1 MRRPIPLLCTLAL
14 LAAGCGE
21 SGESAPASAIETE
34 VTGEA
39 TPWSGLGEIESPGDF
54 RFAVVSDRT
63 GEHRTGVFASAMPK
77 LNLVEPDFV
86 VSVGDL
92 IEGYTEDLETLGHE
106 WDEFEGFVGGLRMP
120 FFYVAGNH
128 DMSNEV
134 MALEWQRRFG
144 PSYYSF
150 VYEDVLFLVL
160 NSELFGMVHDPDL
173 RLPGPWNQAEQLAF
187 AERVLAENAD
197 ARWTFVLVHQPLWD
211 GPDGAP
217 ADWEKV
223 EALLGER
230 PYTVFAGHYHQYTT
244 HVRNDRQYITLAT
257 TGGGSGLR
265 GLPFGEFDHVAYV
278 TMTGDEPVIANLMLD
293 GIQGS
298 RVRTEALRDRVRK
311 LEGAVTPEAA
321 LGAGALFRDGIARF
335 RISNDDSAPLRIAGR
350 FERGRDIEPLVR
362 ELERTVPAGAVAR
375 VEVPYHAPGAPVA
388 YEGIAPARVV
398 WTLRGGGE
406 DDPVEIELESV
417 VHPERRF
424 EIEPATNP
432 VRVDGDLSEW
442 GSLRFSAE
450 RPGELSGHGPH
461 AGPRDASFRFG
472 VAYDDENL
480 YFAVDVTD
488 DSLVAGS
495 DLIGRE
501 QDHVQVQVDARPDP
515 ERSANEGFY
524 EAMASGS
531 FSKLLG
537 RTVTLEEPREDP
549 LLELFGTGG
558 PPEGSRQ
565 ASARTERGYA
575 VEVSIPT
582 SALNE
587 ARGADWDALRINLAV
602 TDFDAGEPDHTVLY
616 WRASRFGPR
625 APEGSGT
632 FERR

>member
-1 MRRPIPLLCTLAL
+1 MRLPVAFLCMIAL

-21 SGESAPASAIETE
+21 SGESPPASAIETA
-34 VTGEA
+34 VAGEA
-39 TPWSGLGEIESPGDF
+39 TPWTELGEIESPGDF

-134 MALEWQRRFG
+134 MALEWQQRFG

-160 NSELFGMVHDPDL
+160 NSELFGMVHDPDSP
-173 RLPGPWNQAEQLAF
+173 LPGPWNLADQLTF
-187 AERVLAENAD
+187 AERVLAEHAD

-211 GPDGAP
+211 GGDGVHP
-217 ADWEKV
+217 DWEKV

-230 PYTVFAGHYHQYTT
+230 PYTVFAGHYHRYTT

-278 TMTGDEPVIANLMLD
+278 TMTGDEPVIANLLLD
-293 GIQGS
+293 GIHDS
-298 RVRTEALRDRVRK
+298 RVRTEAMRERVSD
-311 LEGAVTPEAA
+311 LEKAVTPEPM
-321 LGAGALFRDGIARF
+321 LGTGALFRDGVARF
-335 RISNDDSAPLRIAGR
+335 RVSNISSEPLRVSGR
-350 FERGRDIEPLVR
+350 FDRSRDIGPLLN
-362 ELERTVPAGAVAR
+362 ELERTVPAGGVAR
-375 VEVPYHAPGAPVA
+375 LEVPYHAPGAPVA
-388 YEGIAPARVV
+388 YEGIAPARAR

-406 DDPVEIELESV
+406 AGPVEIELESV

-424 EIEPATNP
+424 EIERAPNP
-432 VRVDGDLSEW
+432 VQVDGDLTEW
-442 GSLRFSAE
+442 GELRFSAE
-450 RPGELSGHGPH
+450 APGDVEGHGPH

-472 VAYDDENL
+472 VAYDDDNL

-537 RTVTLEEPREDP
+537 RTVTLEEPKEDP

-565 ASARTERGYA
+565 AAARTERGYA

-582 SALNE
+582 SALDE
-587 ARGADWDALRINLAV
+587 ARGADWDAARINVAV

-625 APEGSGT
+625 ATEGSGS